1 MYPSDHTSEYYCPL
15 AGDFNNDNRLDV
27 VYYSSAYNGIFVALG
42 LGDGNFQEER
52 KFTPLGNLAVVEM
65 THGNFNEDNYLDLV
79 TMGDF
84 ERYIAVLIGIGD
96 GTFRLQ
102 TIFYSEFVI
111 HPMAVAASDLNGD
124 NRSDIIVLSSSDDH
138 VAVLLGNGDGT
149 FRDHMALFGGC
160 CNSLY
165 SIAIG
170 DFNNDNYVDI
180 AVINRFLRNL
190 VVYLGHNN
198 GSFEAMIASS
208 TGGALDPE
216 SIVIGDFNSDNFLD
230 VAVSYQVR
238 TDIGILL
245 GYGNGSF
252 GKSLKLLEKTFKIV
266 SYPMV
271 VVDFNGDRHLDI
283 VFYRYYPSG
292 VDILLGDGKGH
303 FQRQSI
309 YRVPNDDYNAE
320 LLTGDFNGDG
330 YQDVISAVTN
340 PSSFNVLLNKCGCC
354 AGE

>member
-52 KFTPLGNLAVVEM
+52 KFTPLHNLKVVKM
-65 THGNFNEDNYLDLV
+65 TDGDFNEDTYLDLV
-79 TMGDF
+79 TIGYF
-84 ERYIAVLIGIGD
+84 EGYIAVLIGRGN

-102 TIFYSEFVI
+102 TVFYSEFVAS
-111 HPMAVAASDLNGD
+111 PMAVATSDLNND
-124 NRSDIIVLSSSDDH
+124 NRLDIIVLGSSDDH
-138 VAVLLGNGDGT
+138 VAVFLGNGNGT
-149 FRDHMALFGGC
+149 FREHVALFAGYR
-160 CNSLY
+160 NSLY

-170 DFNNDNYVDI
+170 DFNNDNSVDI
-180 AVINRFLRNL
+180 AVINKFFRNI
-190 VVYLGHNN
+190 VVFLGHNN
-198 GSFEAMIASS
+198 GNFETMIASS
-208 TGGALDPE
+208 TGGALDPG
-216 SIVIGDFNSDNFLD
+216 SIVIGHFNSDTFLD
-230 VAVSYQVR
+230 VAVSYQIR
-238 TDIGILL
+238 TDIGILF

-252 GKSLKLLEKTFKIV
+252 GKSLKLLEKTFRPV
-266 SYPMV
+266 NYPMV
-271 VVDFNGDRHLDI
+271 VVDFNGDRRLDI

-309 YRVPNDDYNAE
+309 FQVSGYAYSAQ

-330 YQDVISAVTN
+330 YQDVISTVAN
-340 PSSFNVLLNKCGCC
+340 PSSFNMLLNTCGCC
-354 AGE
+354 TGE